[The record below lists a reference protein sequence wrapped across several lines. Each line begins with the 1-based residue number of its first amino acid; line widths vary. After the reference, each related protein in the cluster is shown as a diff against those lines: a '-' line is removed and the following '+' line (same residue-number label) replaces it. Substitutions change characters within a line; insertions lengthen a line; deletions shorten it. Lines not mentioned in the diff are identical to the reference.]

1 DALRFRE
8 RFGEQLHVARDAR
21 QRLDHQ
27 LRGAVHLHAGLHRA
41 GGLFGQV
48 GGAAIP
54 ELGGVEHG
62 VEDRGRV
69 ARAALPAVADR
80 RGHVVGAAGADAVA
94 GVAGDHVAARQAR
107 LEEQHPAQLHP
118 LRGHRAAADLG
129 GRLGIT
135 PNSEAAVWRRLS
147 CSPPEAPATSG
158 ALAGADPAGAT
169 APSAAAGPSPSIV
182 PAGAWMPASAVSC
195 WARVLSSAPSS
206 AAHAA
211 RPTAIA
217 PSAAA
222 IKHVFHRLPIALLL
236 IVICPILAPGA
247 ARCIAHDQPP
257 PRLRRDHTACL
268 SRRCAGR
275 GAGRCRNMQGPAP
288 PPPAMTDHRTRFLR
302 LPIDARAL
310 RFGEFVLKS
319 DRTSTFIFNA
329 WRFDSGTLLSG
340 LAACYV
346 DALEQG
352 GTCFDMLFGPAY
364 KGMPLATALAC

>member
-1 DALRFRE
+1 CSARSEARPSQNWAALNTALKTV
-8 RFGEQLHVARDAR
+8 GE
-21 QRLDHQ
+21 
-27 LRGAVHLHAGLHRA
+27 LRGPRCQPWPIDAGTLSA
-41 GGLFGQV
+41 PPVPMLWQV
-48 GGAAIP
+48 LQVITW
-54 ELGGVEHG
+54 L
-62 VEDRGRV
+62 R
-69 ARAALPAVADR
+69 DR
-80 RGHVVGAAGADAVA
+80 RGSKNNIRPSSTRSGVTVRPLTSVGA
-94 GVAGDHVAARQAR
+94 
-107 LEEQHPAQLHP
+107 P
-118 LRGHRAAADLG
+118 
-129 GRLGIT
+129 GIT

-236 IVICPILAPGA
+236 IVICPILAAGA

-257 PRLRRDHTACL
+257 PRLRRHHTACL

-302 LPIDARAL
+302 LAIEAQAL

-319 DRTSTFIFNA
+319 GRTSPYFFNA
-329 WRFDSGTLLSG
+329 GRFDSGTLLS
-340 LAACYV
+340 
-346 DALEQG
+346 
-352 GTCFDMLFGPAY
+352 
-364 KGMPLATALAC
+364 